1 MPETPLKLILD
12 ITPLMNGFWQDA
24 SRSGIFFVV
33 KNLLV
38 QFLQREE
45 LDLYFY
51 ISRRDAE
58 SRMRVE
64 RVLEREFSQEL
75 PQIRARMTGKLLLRD
90 RCLKFFAAM
99 REKFGDTVFLRGMN
113 FLCRLL
119 FRFLPCPAER
129 IPEELCR
136 DAYFLSLMYAVPE
149 EVKKVI
155 PPHRRCTL
163 LYDAL
168 QSILP
173 GSEMDFWY
181 RELISSLSNEENYFA
196 ISASSAKDFSA
207 LFEPLKD
214 KTIPVVLL
222 AAAEH
227 FKPVCDENRLEVV
240 RRKYHIPSGKKIVFS
255 HCSFS
260 ANKNLERQ
268 LTAFCRFYRENPDWI
283 MVFSGGNKSG
293 RLQAMMRL
301 ADGEIPADAVVFT
314 GYVDDA
320 DLPGL
325 FSLADIFTF
334 VSLYEGFGLPVLEA
348 MCCGCPVLTGN
359 GSSLPEVAGDAAVLV
374 DAESADAIFDGLK
387 KLAADAELRQTL
399 SAAGIARS
407 RYFSWQKSAD
417 TLLGHIR
424 ACSER

>member
-1 MPETPLKLILD
+1 MAEAPLKLILD
-12 ITPLMNGFWQDA
+12 ITPLMNGYWRDA

-38 QFLQREE
+38 QFLSRED

-51 ISRRDAE
+51 VSRRDAE

-64 RVLEREFSQEL
+64 RVLEREFPQEL

-99 REKFGDTVFLRGMN
+99 REKYGDTVFLRGMN
-113 FLCRLL
+113 FLCRFLCRL
-119 FRFLPCPAER
+119 LPCPNER

-149 EVKKVI
+149 EVKEVI
-155 PPHRRCTL
+155 PPQRRYTL
-163 LYDAL
+163 LHDAM
-168 QSILP
+168 QSILT
-173 GSEMDFWY
+173 GCEMDFWY
-181 RELISSLSNEENYFA
+181 KELIASLSADENYFA
-196 ISASSAKDFSA
+196 VSASTVKDFSM
-207 LFEPLKD
+207 LFSSLRGKG
-214 KTIPVVLL
+214 IPVVPL

-227 FKPVCDENRLEVV
+227 FVPVRNEERLKKLRE
-240 RRKYHIPSGKKIVFS
+240 KYHIPAGKKIVFS

-268 LTAFCRFYRENPDWI
+268 LAAFCRFYRENPDWV

-293 RLQAMMRL
+293 RLQAMMQQ
-301 ADGEIPADAVVFT
+301 AGGEIPADAVVFT

-325 FSLADIFTF
+325 FSIADIFTF
-334 VSLYEGFGLPVLEA
+334 VSLYEGFGLPILEA

-374 DAESADAIFDGLK
+374 DAESTDAIFDGLK

-417 TLLGHIR
+417 ALLGHIR